1 MNCWMKYKFAKL
13 KCSLKM
19 WLFNCITV
27 LVVSPQVNSLPPAAL
42 GVLRLASRFSRLKQD
57 PVFRASSRLSITPSW
72 LSSARQVIESVKK
85 NTPQVLFDQLIC

>member
-1 MNCWMKYKFAKL
+1 MLDENTNLQNL
-13 KCSLKM
+13 KVFIENVIVCK
-19 WLFNCITV
+19 TV

-85 NTPQVLFDQLIC
+85 TPRVLFDQLIC

>member
-1 MNCWMKYKFAKL
+1 
-13 KCSLKM
+13 M

>member
-1 MNCWMKYKFAKL
+1 M
-13 KCSLKM
+13 
-19 WLFNCITV
+19 TV

-85 NTPQVLFDQLIC
+85 IPQVLFNQLICYKLQIIVKRSQ